1 MTQAAADGGW
11 KMKTG
16 RQIFGGVLTWVV
28 KENEESRMNP
38 RINAL
43 GTALFFIAKNKVK
56 KRENC

>member
-1 MTQAAADGGW
+1 
-11 KMKTG
+11 MKTG